1 MPDIDRATNPL
12 RSGVNVMNETTQAV
26 DRDRVVLAIGSALGN
41 VLGGEL
47 PEITEGTQLFE
58 LGLDSTGVLE
68 LLLHLEDE
76 LGQEID
82 PENLQM
88 EHFESVR
95 ALADFVSTEMGA

>member
-1 MPDIDRATNPL
+1 
-12 RSGVNVMNETTQAV
+12 MNETTKAV
-26 DRDRVVLAIGSALGN
+26 DRNKVVLAIGAALGN

-47 PEITEGTQLFE
+47 PEITEGTQLFA

-76 LGQEID
+76 LGVEID
-82 PENLQM
+82 SENLQM

-95 ALADFVSTEMGA
+95 SLADFVSTEMGA